1 MKTFQVPIFGDLLI
15 EGDEPLDLALSNPT
29 GGAALGI
36 AAATLT
42 IIDDVVFSGR
52 FEFVAATFSVGE
64 SQTNAVITVRR
75 TGLNRGQATVSF
87 ATTDLTAL
95 GGIDYF
101 TTNGSLTFPDAGAT
115 SSPTVQTTNF
125 LVRVL
130 DNSLLQ
136 LDRQLQLS
144 LRNPSLGAALG
155 SISNAVLTIVDDDVS
170 LAFSTNRF
178 TVDEDA
184 GVAHVSV
191 VRTGN
196 TNSAVTFQVA
206 TSDGTGTNNVDYLGF
221 TNAFAFGPGEILR
234 DVPVPVI
241 GNTTV
246 NGNRTVN
253 LRLLNPF
260 PTNSVQLG
268 VFRTAVLT
276 ILDNDS
282 GFVFSTTNFVVGEA
296 AGSAVITV
304 LRTGTNAAAVSVDY
318 RTADGTALA
327 ASDYQTNSG
336 TLTFAAGENSKSF
349 NVVIR
354 DDALPEDDET
364 FSVLLSN
371 PQPPG
376 ITALGAVAAA
386 TVTIRDNDALVGFAV
401 ANYAV
406 TEAAGVA
413 VITLVRT
420 GAPSSAVSVNVST
433 GIGTATA
440 GTDYV
445 ATNGPVVFAAGVFA
459 NTFNVAVILDNVIEG
474 SETVPLVLSS
484 PSPGVTLG
492 PITSAT
498 LTISDNAGTLAF
510 SAANYSVIEDATNAV
525 LTVVRTRGA
534 AGPITVDYATLA
546 GTATP
551 GADYV
556 AVSGTLSFA
565 PGVLTNFIVIPIIDD
580 RLSETAETLTVTIRN
595 PTGGAVLGAI
605 SNATLTILDND
616 SPAGNDF
623 HFDPGL
629 GADGAIYS
637 LVAQNDGKV
646 LIGGAFT
653 NYGGVSRR
661 YVARVNSDGSL
672 DLTFNPGAGPNDVVR
687 TVVLQPDGKVLIGG
701 DFTYVAQTGY
711 IRNHIARLNADG
723 SIDTTFVPNTGADGP
738 VITVALQ
745 ADGKVLIGGD
755 FLTVNGNPSFPRIA
769 RLNSSGSLDLSFNPG
784 TSADQPVF
792 DIAVQGDGKIVVA
805 GAFTH
810 FNGTPRNYLARLLA
824 NGSLDTGFN
833 PGIVL
838 DAPALALAI
847 QPFDGKI
854 IAAGVFGQSLPPSP
868 FPTTNLAVRSFVA
881 RFQTNGA
888 LDTAFAPSLD
898 GAVLGLVSQPNGKLI
913 LAGNFSRVT
922 GVNRSRVARLN
933 LDGSVDLT
941 FDPGAGADAIVYSVS
956 QGADG
961 KVFVGGDFTHFDGVV
976 RNRIARINGS
986 PNVAELLPQRVNAS
1000 GEFVLELVGVPLGR
1014 YRIEATS
1021 DFVTWTL
1028 VANVT
1033 IDVSGQ
1039 SPFPDTTSRGL
1050 PLRFYRVIKLP

>member
-1 MKTFQVPIFGDLLI
+1 M
-15 EGDEPLDLALSNPT
+15 
-29 GGAALGI
+29 
-36 AAATLT
+36 
-42 IIDDVVFSGR
+42 
-52 FEFVAATFSVGE
+52 
-64 SQTNAVITVRR
+64 
-75 TGLNRGQATVSF
+75 
-87 ATTDLTAL
+87 
-95 GGIDYF
+95 
-101 TTNGSLTFPDAGAT
+101 
-115 SSPTVQTTNF
+115 
-125 LVRVL
+125 
-130 DNSLLQ
+130 
-136 LDRQLQLS
+136 
-144 LRNPSLGAALG
+144 
-155 SISNAVLTIVDDDVS
+155 
-170 LAFSTNRF
+170 
-178 TVDEDA
+178 
-184 GVAHVSV
+184 
-191 VRTGN
+191 
-196 TNSAVTFQVA
+196 
-206 TSDGTGTNNVDYLGF
+206 
-221 TNAFAFGPGEILR
+221 
-234 DVPVPVI
+234 
-241 GNTTV
+241 
-246 NGNRTVN
+246 
-253 LRLLNPF
+253 
-260 PTNSVQLG
+260 
-268 VFRTAVLT
+268 
-276 ILDNDS
+276 
-282 GFVFSTTNFVVGEA
+282 
-296 AGSAVITV
+296 
-304 LRTGTNAAAVSVDY
+304 
-318 RTADGTALA
+318 
-327 ASDYQTNSG
+327 
-336 TLTFAAGENSKSF
+336 
-349 NVVIR
+349 
-354 DDALPEDDET
+354 
-364 FSVLLSN
+364 
-371 PQPPG
+371 
-376 ITALGAVAAA
+376 
-386 TVTIRDNDALVGFAV
+386 
-401 ANYAV
+401 
-406 TEAAGVA
+406 
-413 VITLVRT
+413 
-420 GAPSSAVSVNVST
+420 NVST

-445 ATNGPVVFAAGVFA
+445 ATNGPVVFAAGVFT
-459 NTFNVAVILDNVIEG
+459 NTFNVVVILDNVIEG

-580 RLSETAETLTVTIRN
+580 RLSETAETFTVTIRN

-661 YVARVNSDGSL
+661 YLARVNSDGSL

-755 FLTVNGNPSFPRIA
+755 FLTVNGNASFPRIA

-898 GAVLGLVSQPNGKLI
+898 GAVLGLRSQPNGKLI
-913 LAGNFSRVT
+913 LVGNFSRVT

-1050 PLRFYRVIKLP
+1050 PLRFYRVFKLP